1 MMQAVR
7 QDATE
12 NKQAIVNAA
21 RQLLI
26 SEGPGVSMRA
36 IAKKA
41 GVGVATVSRHFP
53 ERLALIDAISGA
65 EVRRI
70 EEEVDKQL
78 ENFPADPEG
87 TWRGTIHRIANLNF
101 AAVAQAASAEVST
114 AAISGSEVARIT
126 QQRTAELDRIYRRLI
141 EPAQRAELCP
151 RSLSPLELHLSIG
164 LITRPLPAAPLDP
177 ERMGRIRETL
187 IDTFL
192 DGLKVQAQTQAQSL
206 GESKRPQR
214 PHHTRLAPPR
224 RTISEGLDYTRSAAA
239 ERG

>member
-1 MMQAVR
+1 
-7 QDATE
+7 
-12 NKQAIVNAA
+12 
-21 RQLLI
+21 
-26 SEGPGVSMRA
+26 MRA

-192 DGLKVQAQTQAQSL
+192 DGLKVQAQTQAQTQAQSL